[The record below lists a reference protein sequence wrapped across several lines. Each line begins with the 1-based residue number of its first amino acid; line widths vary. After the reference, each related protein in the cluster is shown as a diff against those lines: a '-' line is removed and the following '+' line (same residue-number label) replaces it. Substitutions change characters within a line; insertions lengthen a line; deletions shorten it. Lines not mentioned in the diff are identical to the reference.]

1 MTDYLSFRLPDHFLE
16 EYKTKPVQ
24 WGFEIGG
31 GNSLSE
37 LTFIAKYSRKKEDGT
52 KEQWWECC
60 RRCIDGM
67 YSILKDWC
75 KQNRTPWNEFK
86 AQKSAQEA
94 YAMMFDF
101 KWTPPGR
108 GLANM
113 GTEMV
118 HREQNNAS
126 LNNPLHVDTK
136 VLTRDGWRRLGDL
149 EGQVVE
155 VLTSTFLY
163 GRDKSGENNN
173 VSKWV
178 KAEISHI
185 EEQPCIEI
193 TYNDTMGQEKTIV
206 ASENHRWFTRRA
218 SHNEWKRVSGSELQE
233 GDFLPIV
240 KPRKCFIPSRSGMQH
255 GFFFGDGTRSNGE
268 LRQFG
273 ESTAVLAN
281 LFGNEVNYS
290 NRGAWV
296 GQCPLAW
303 ASIPEGKYLE
313 DQRYVY
319 GFLAGYFAADGCVAK
334 NGAMSISSARL
345 MELNDIRGLLL
356 DLGIDCSEPR
366 LSSTSSNF
374 SEERE
379 LWTVRIN
386 RFDVTED
393 FFIKSSH
400 RERWLASTY
409 GKPNTKNHARI
420 KSIKKVGV
428 KKVLC
433 ATVPEYE
440 QFVTESFILT
450 SNCAAISTEKLSA
463 HSAYAA
469 TMPFT
474 RLMEM
479 SMHGV
484 GVGFDTRGAGKLT
497 IHEPNPNETQT
508 FVVPDTR
515 EGWAESVGALLE
527 SYFFK
532 NRETVEMDYSLVR
545 PAGSPLKRFGGHASG
560 PEPLKK
566 LHDGIRK
573 IFVGRDG
580 DKITSRDI
588 VDIMNMIGKA
598 VVAGG
603 ARRSALIAL
612 GESTDED
619 YVNLKNWELP
629 ENAERTGPDGWAWTS
644 NNSVFAGSDD
654 DLGHLVDKIAINGEP
669 GVIYLDV
676 MQQYGRLADPKNNR
690 DYRANLVNPC
700 VTADTWVLTA
710 NGARQVFEL
719 VGSPSTQVFNGKEYK
734 ASGFWLTGTK
744 DVFAVTFSDGR
755 ELRLT
760 DNHRLLTEDDGWVE
774 VKDLSIGDKIRLNNH
789 RGYSWSG
796 FGSFEDGYILGHLIG
811 DGTFSPDGQP
821 YLAVWDKD
829 PGSDVIADYLYQ
841 ITDQMGHRSDWS
853 GWFITANQKRLGTS
867 SLRDFASK
875 FGVVRGNKT
884 ITPEMERSSSDMTS
898 GILSGLFDTDGSV
911 QGTQTKGV
919 SVRLS
924 NTDRELLASA
934 QRMLLR
940 LGINS
945 TIYFRRE
952 ERNALLPDGRGGYAE
967 YACKPCWELVISK
980 DNLAIFND
988 RVGFKN
994 PVKMQKLS
1002 DSLSSYKRELNRD
1015 SFVAEIVSIEFNG
1028 VEDVYDVTVDDV
1040 HAFDANGL
1048 VAHNCAEISL
1058 ESHEFC
1064 CLVELYP
1071 ANHTSFAEFERS
1083 IKHAYM
1089 YAKAVTLMPSVWP
1102 ETNEVI
1108 TRNRRI
1114 GVSMT
1119 GIVEFL
1125 ETRSWGEMKK
1135 WMDVGYEKLRALDKS
1150 YSEWL
1155 GVRESIKVSTVKPA
1169 GTTSIIAGTTSG
1181 VHWPTTS
1188 GYYIRRQRFL
1198 KHDPIVEAIIE
1209 AGYHVEPDVMDPEQ
1223 TVVASFPTKGLA
1235 VRSEREVS
1243 IWEKAHLAAMA
1254 QRYWADNMVSVTV
1267 SFDADD
1273 EKKEIDPL
1281 LRSLQGQLKSVSF
1294 LPITD
1299 SGTTYAQAPFEP
1311 IAEEEAVAQQNQALR
1326 FDMKKLYGQGLEAQ
1340 GEKFCNSDVCTVDF
1354 G

>member
-1 MTDYLSFRLPDHFLE
+1 MTDYLSFRLPEHYLE
-16 EYKTKPVQ
+16 EYKTKPVK

-37 LTFIAKYSRKKEDGT
+37 LTFIAKYSRKKEDGS

-60 RRCIDGM
+60 RRSIEGM

-94 YAMMFDF
+94 FSMMFDF

-126 LNNPLHVDTK
+126 LN
-136 VLTRDGWRRLGDL
+136 
-149 EGQVVE
+149 
-155 VLTSTFLY
+155 
-163 GRDKSGENNN
+163 
-173 VSKWV
+173 
-178 KAEISHI
+178 
-185 EEQPCIEI
+185 
-193 TYNDTMGQEKTIV
+193 
-206 ASENHRWFTRRA
+206 
-218 SHNEWKRVSGSELQE
+218 
-233 GDFLPIV
+233 
-240 KPRKCFIPSRSGMQH
+240 
-255 GFFFGDGTRSNGE
+255 
-268 LRQFG
+268 
-273 ESTAVLAN
+273 
-281 LFGNEVNYS
+281 
-290 NRGAWV
+290 
-296 GQCPLAW
+296 
-303 ASIPEGKYLE
+303 
-313 DQRYVY
+313 
-319 GFLAGYFAADGCVAK
+319 
-334 NGAMSISSARL
+334 
-345 MELNDIRGLLL
+345 
-356 DLGIDCSEPR
+356 
-366 LSSTSSNF
+366 
-374 SEERE
+374 
-379 LWTVRIN
+379 
-386 RFDVTED
+386 
-393 FFIKSSH
+393 
-400 RERWLASTY
+400 
-409 GKPNTKNHARI
+409 
-420 KSIKKVGV
+420 
-428 KKVLC
+428 
-433 ATVPEYE
+433 
-440 QFVTESFILT
+440 
-450 SNCAAISTEKLSA
+450 NCAAISTEKLSA

-497 IHEPNPNETQT
+497 IHEPNTNEVQT

-515 EGWAESVGALLE
+515 EGWAESVGVLLE

-532 NRETVEMDYSLVR
+532 NRSAVEMDYSIVR

-560 PEPLKK
+560 PEPLRK
-566 LHDGIRK
+566 LHEGIRK
-573 IFVGRDG
+573 IFAGRDG
-580 DKITSRDI
+580 EKITSRDI
-588 VDIMNMIGKA
+588 VDVMNMIGKA

-612 GESTDED
+612 GESTDDD

-676 MQQYGRLADPKNNR
+676 MQEYGRLADPKNNR
-690 DYRANLVNPC
+690 DYRANLVNP
-700 VTADTWVLTA
+700 
-710 NGARQVFEL
+710 
-719 VGSPSTQVFNGKEYK
+719 
-734 ASGFWLTGTK
+734 
-744 DVFAVTFSDGR
+744 
-755 ELRLT
+755 
-760 DNHRLLTEDDGWVE
+760 
-774 VKDLSIGDKIRLNNH
+774 
-789 RGYSWSG
+789 
-796 FGSFEDGYILGHLIG
+796 
-811 DGTFSPDGQP
+811 
-821 YLAVWDKD
+821 
-829 PGSDVIADYLYQ
+829 
-841 ITDQMGHRSDWS
+841 
-853 GWFITANQKRLGTS
+853 
-867 SLRDFASK
+867 
-875 FGVVRGNKT
+875 
-884 ITPEMERSSSDMTS
+884 
-898 GILSGLFDTDGSV
+898 
-911 QGTQTKGV
+911 
-919 SVRLS
+919 
-924 NTDRELLASA
+924 
-934 QRMLLR
+934 
-940 LGINS
+940 
-945 TIYFRRE
+945 
-952 ERNALLPDGRGGYAE
+952 
-967 YACKPCWELVISK
+967 
-980 DNLAIFND
+980 
-988 RVGFKN
+988 
-994 PVKMQKLS
+994 
-1002 DSLSSYKRELNRD
+1002 
-1015 SFVAEIVSIEFNG
+1015 
-1028 VEDVYDVTVDDV
+1028 
-1040 HAFDANGL
+1040 
-1048 VAHNCAEISL
+1048 CAEISL

-1071 ANHTSFAEFERS
+1071 ANHTTFTEFERS

-1125 ETRSWGEMKK
+1125 ETRSWGDMKK

-1198 KHDPIVEAIIE
+1198 KHDPIVEAIVA

-1223 TVVASFPTKGLA
+1223 TVVASFPTKGLE

-1267 SFDADD
+1267 SFDAND

-1311 IAEEEAVAQQNQALR
+1311 IDRDEAIAQQKVAKR

-1340 GEKFCNSDVCTVDF
+1340 GEKFCTTDTCMVDF